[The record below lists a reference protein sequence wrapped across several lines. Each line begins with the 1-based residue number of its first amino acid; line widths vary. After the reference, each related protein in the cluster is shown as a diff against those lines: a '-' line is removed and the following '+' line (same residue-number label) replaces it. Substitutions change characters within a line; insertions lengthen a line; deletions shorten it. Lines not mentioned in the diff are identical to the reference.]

1 MARIG
6 TMEMDKMSAKK
17 DGLKELVDPSKLDEN
32 NLKVIYEIVMK
43 IFHDVDY
50 EVPNSATFSMAMDS
64 IEQQEKIYSIKDKKR
79 KTIEIEEINQV
90 K

>member
-1 MARIG
+1 
-6 TMEMDKMSAKK
+6 MSTKE
-17 DGLKELVDPSKLDEN
+17 DRLKELIDPSKYKEKDY
-32 NLKVIYEIVMK
+32 KIIYEIVMK

-64 IEQQEKIYSIKDKKR
+64 LEQNEKIYSIRDKKR
-79 KTIEIEEINQV
+79 KAPEIEEINQV

>member
-1 MARIG
+1 
-6 TMEMDKMSAKK
+6 MDKMSAKK

-50 EVPNSATFSMAMDS
+50 EV
-64 IEQQEKIYSIKDKKR
+64 
-79 KTIEIEEINQV
+79 
-90 K
+90 